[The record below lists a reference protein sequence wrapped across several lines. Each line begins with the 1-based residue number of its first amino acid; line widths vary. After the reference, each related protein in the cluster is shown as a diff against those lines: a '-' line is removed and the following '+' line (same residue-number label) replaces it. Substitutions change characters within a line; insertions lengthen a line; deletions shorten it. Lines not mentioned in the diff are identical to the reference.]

1 MNREQRRKLKKQTD
15 IDENLSKKIF
25 LFNKLPE
32 KCDTCDEPYD
42 KSDKALA
49 SQWRVVVKH
58 EEEVVRLFC
67 PECHK
72 KAVRIM
78 ETMETADDG

>member
-15 IDENLSKKIF
+15 VDENLSQKIF
-25 LFNKLPE
+25 LFDKIPE
-32 KCDTCDEPYD
+32 RCDTCHESYD
-42 KSDKALA
+42 KKDKVMA

-67 PECHK
+67 PECYD
-72 KAVRIM
+72 KAV
-78 ETMETADDG
+78 EAVSSG

>member
-15 IDENLSKKIF
+15 TDENLSKKIF

-42 KSDKALA
+42 KSDKVLA
-49 SQWRVVVKH
+49 SNGEW
-58 EEEVVRLFC
+58 L
-67 PECHK
+67 
-72 KAVRIM
+72 
-78 ETMETADDG
+78 